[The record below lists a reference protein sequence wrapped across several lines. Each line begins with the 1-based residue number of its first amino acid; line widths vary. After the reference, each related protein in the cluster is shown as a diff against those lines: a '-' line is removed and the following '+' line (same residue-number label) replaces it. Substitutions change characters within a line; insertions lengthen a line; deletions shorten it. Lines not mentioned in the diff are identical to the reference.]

1 VARAVRHA
9 VCIFLVLTT
18 SAAYGQ
24 SAPPAVF
31 PEGYAKPI
39 RLDAG
44 PFWRVH
50 RFDLERC
57 VDDRN
62 SLKGCVETREECQA
76 QRLEDVTHPPEGL
89 QMTWWQATLAGVV
102 TIVATL
108 LAKKGIE
115 DL

>member
-1 VARAVRHA
+1 MARAVRQA
-9 VCIFLVLTT
+9 VCVFLVLMT
-18 SAAYGQ
+18 SAASAQ

-31 PEGYAKPI
+31 PEGYVKPI

-44 PFWRVH
+44 PFWHVH

-62 SLKGCVETREECQA
+62 TLKGCIETRDECQA

-108 LAKKGIE
+108 LTKKGIE
-115 DL
+115 VL